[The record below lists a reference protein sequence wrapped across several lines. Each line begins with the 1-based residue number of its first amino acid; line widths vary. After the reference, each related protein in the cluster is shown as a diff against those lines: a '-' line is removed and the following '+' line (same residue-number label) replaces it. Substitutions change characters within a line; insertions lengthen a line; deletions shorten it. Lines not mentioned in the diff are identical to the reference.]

1 MTGGI
6 GAIQGFLRKASNL
19 ATAIFNFI
27 GCDGKKCTTP
37 SKWASSTKAAL
48 DTAADDWAKQ
58 VDNINFLDGVAD
70 DLAQFGRDANGEIDD
85 FFGTDEFQ
93 DTEYNGMRIG
103 DVLSATDAIT
113 GGDSAGQ
120 LDRALGSIESAIAT
134 TPLLGGTN
142 SVFNAC
148 NQKLEIH
155 KIKMILFECLWDI
168 DMENVFHLKLELL
181 DLVRVQ
187 RQSQL

>member
-1 MTGGI
+1 M
-6 GAIQGFLRKASNL
+6 
-19 ATAIFNFI
+19 
-27 GCDGKKCTTP
+27 
-37 SKWASSTKAAL
+37 
-48 DTAADDWAKQ
+48 
-58 VDNINFLDGVAD
+58 VYVVD

-134 TPLLGGTN
+134 TPLRGPRPP
-142 SVFNAC
+142 VFG
-148 NQKLEIH
+148 Q
-155 KIKMILFECLWDI
+155 ILADHHT
-168 DMENVFHLKLELL
+168 FH
-181 DLVRVQ
+181 
-187 RQSQL
+187 